1 MKTWMIW
8 SGLALLSWGVYAFLP
23 KLIVENIKPQS
34 AIVYQVFGGLLVG
47 VGMLFALNFKVETDL
62 KGAGFA
68 TATGF
73 TAMLGALF
81 YLKAAMEADLA
92 LITPVTALYPMV
104 TIFLAAV
111 FLHESISWRQV
122 AGLLLA
128 IGAIWLM
135 TGE

>member
-1 MKTWMIW
+1 MKSWMVW
-8 SGLALLSWGVYAFLP
+8 SSLALLCWGVYAFLP

-47 VGMLFALNFKVETDL
+47 VGMLFALNFKVETDI
-62 KGAGFA
+62 KGVGFSV
-68 TATGF
+68 ATGF
-73 TAMLGALF
+73 AAMLGALF
-81 YLKAAMEADLA
+81 YLKAATEADLA
-92 LITPVTALYPMV
+92 LITPITALYPMV

-111 FLHESISWRQV
+111 FLHESIGWRQM
-122 AGLLLA
+122 AGLMLA

>member
-1 MKTWMIW
+1 MKAWMIW
-8 SGLALLSWGVYAFLP
+8 SGLALLCWGVYAFLP

-47 VGMLFALNFKVETDL
+47 VGMLFALNFKVETDI
-62 KGAGFA
+62 KGVGFSV
-68 TATGF
+68 ATGF
-73 TAMLGALF
+73 AAMLGALF

-111 FLHESISWRQV
+111 FLHESISWRQM

>member
-8 SGLALLSWGVYAFLP
+8 SGLALLCWGVYGFLP
-23 KLIVENIKPQS
+23 KLVVQSIKPQS
-34 AIVYQVFGGLLVG
+34 AIVYEILGGMLVG
-47 VGMLFALNFKVETDL
+47 IGVLFALNFRIETDP
-62 KGAGFA
+62 KGAGLALAAGFA
-68 TATGF
+68 
-73 TAMLGALF
+73 AMLGALF
-81 YLKAAMEADLA
+81 YLKAATEADLA

-111 FLHESISWRQV
+111 FLHESIGWRQM

-128 IGAIWLM
+128 IAAIWLM